1 MNMLRLLLLTHHQ
14 HHITV
19 IQRHFAK
26 IVRPRSLS
34 VWMRPSNILR
44 DSEIIL
50 WQYKAEIELDEGIS
64 GRRLLK
70 EQLEVDEVYV
80 WIHNGT
86 GVLLPSVIQ
95 I

>member
-1 MNMLRLLLLTHHQ
+1 
-14 HHITV
+14 
-19 IQRHFAK
+19 
-26 IVRPRSLS
+26 
-34 VWMRPSNILR
+34 MRPSNILR